1 MQIDGFLKLVR
12 ERRSM
17 RRFKTD
23 AVPRECIENIV
34 EAARWAMSGA
44 NAQPWE
50 FVAVTDAPL
59 RRRII
64 DASLEARREVYAMER
79 ERLPEL
85 RHSHYHHA
93 PMSPNFEDAP
103 VLIVVL
109 GDRRTYQAT
118 VLAAHYLNGEGGTD
132 ATYLKNI
139 ANATQNMHLA
149 AAATGLGSQWISVS
163 YIWGQAIKGI
173 LNIPEVLDVHT
184 IVAVGYPAYQP
195 PTPYRRQLKDI
206 LHYNAYDKS
215 KYRSGEDVQQFLHTL
230 RQRTEAAYKQG

>member
-1 MQIDGFLKLVR
+1 MQIEDFLELLR
-12 ERRSM
+12 GRRSM
-17 RRFKTD
+17 RRFKAD
-23 AVPRECIENIV
+23 AVPRDYIENIV

-64 DASLEARREVYAMER
+64 DASLESRQEVYAIEK

-85 RHSHYHHA
+85 RHYHHHPA
-93 PMSPNFEDAP
+93 PISPNFEDAP

-139 ANATQNMHLA
+139 ANATQNIHLA
-149 AAATGLGSQWISVS
+149 AAASGLGSQWISVS

-173 LNIPEVLDVHT
+173 LGIPEVLDVHT

-195 PTPYRRQLKDI
+195 PAPYRRQLKEI
-206 LHYNAYDKS
+206 LHYNCYDKS
-215 KYRSGEDVQQFLHTL
+215 KYRSGEDIQRFLYTL